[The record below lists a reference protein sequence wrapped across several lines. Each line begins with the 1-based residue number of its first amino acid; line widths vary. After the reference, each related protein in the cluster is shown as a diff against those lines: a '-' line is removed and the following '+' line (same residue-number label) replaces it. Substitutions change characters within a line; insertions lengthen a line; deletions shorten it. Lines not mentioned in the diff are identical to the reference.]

1 MNNTIPRSPNP
12 DINYRLTKLEEFCLS
27 LSAHFEGER
36 VLRKEEDLKCQKLCD
51 ILSKQV
57 IEIKETFPSDNFN
70 QRFEIWKEQLINMM
84 ENRNKIE
91 IINLNKKIDL
101 IEKNANGRIN
111 EICEKLDD
119 INKMQNHLN
128 IFNNQINEKIKDINS
143 KINMI
148 DKEKETDINR
158 VKNLET
164 KVQNINLN
172 YKENEEKNVIDL
184 SNITENLSYLKDE
197 FESFSRNYIN
207 EIEEIKINIKRQ
219 EEIKN
224 KEMLNFE
231 KHLLGE
237 YDNFTKFM
245 IDVLNKNVDKIKSM
259 NEFMN
264 SDVEIVKNKN
274 KYIEE
279 TMLKLREDLF
289 DSMDKNSKFILDKMK
304 THFNSQISNKAYNF
318 ENEKKNQNF

>member
-70 QRFEIWKEQLINMM
+70 QRFEIWKDQLINMM

-111 EICEKLDD
+111 EIYEKLDD

-289 DSMDKNSKFILDKMK
+289 DSMNKNSKFILDKMK

>member
-70 QRFEIWKEQLINMM
+70 QRFEIWKDQLINMM

-111 EICEKLDD
+111 EIYEKLDD